1 VLSVLINIS
10 RRGDRQSA
18 GQTRQQVVPV
28 PTYEATP
35 AEIRARTIVYA
46 DGWGI
51 GIDAPSLLGGDDFA
65 EPFDLCDPTWISD
78 GTLLGMLREAVQH
91 HDTWLLL
98 QLSHNRQ
105 QFRLTTQ

>member
-1 VLSVLINIS
+1 MIDKCWSNSSTSGARSHLRSHP
-10 RRGDRQSA
+10 RRDPRPDH
-18 GQTRQQVVPV
+18 R
-28 PTYEATP
+28 
-35 AEIRARTIVYA
+35 
-46 DGWGI
+46 GWGI

-98 QLSHNRQ
+98 QLSHDRQ